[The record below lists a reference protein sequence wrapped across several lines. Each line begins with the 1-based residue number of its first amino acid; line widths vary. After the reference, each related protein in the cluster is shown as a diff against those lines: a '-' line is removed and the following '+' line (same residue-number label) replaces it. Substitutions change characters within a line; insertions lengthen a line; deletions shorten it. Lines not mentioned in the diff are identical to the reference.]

1 MAMQSSAAHVR
12 MPIVEL
18 RYKLAFGDQSVVLGF
33 TDLLCLARGWDS
45 GLRFRMLHNGGPAR
59 LEFAQPIADRG
70 SRGVRFP

>member
-33 TDLLCLARGWDS
+33 TDLLCLASGWDS
-45 GLRFRMLHNGGPAR
+45 GLRFRMLHIGGTSAPGVCA
-59 LEFAQPIADRG
+59 AD
-70 SRGVRFP
+70 SRQRE